1 MAGLENMEGAS
12 TMLDPDP
19 TRACFQSAL
28 KPKPGDL
35 IEIPRNVYT
44 HWAIYIGG
52 GEVIHLTSDGASGD
66 VSVQFSSSTECAE
79 VKREPLTKVAGTDP
93 YYVNNSSDTRFKAI
107 TVDKIINRAKES
119 VGRKVNYSPL
129 KQNCEH
135 FVNSLRYGKDVSY
148 QADGANLVIDF
159 GVIATAVS
167 IVGVIFHFLSNLRR
181 Y

>member
-1 MAGLENMEGAS
+1 MNH
-12 TMLDPDP
+12 
-19 TRACFQSAL
+19 RKSAL
-28 KPKPGDL
+28 KPKRGDL
-35 IEIPRNVYT
+35 IEIPRKLGYK

-66 VSVQFSSSTECAE
+66 VSVQFSSWTISAV
-79 VKREPLTKVAGTDP
+79 VKREPLTKVAGTDR
-93 YYVNNSSDTRFKAI
+93 YNVNNSSDKRFKVR

-129 KQNCEH
+129 NQNCEH

-148 QADGANLVIDF
+148 QADGANRVIGS

-167 IVGVIFHFLSNLRR
+167 FIGGILIFLLNMKR
-181 Y
+181 